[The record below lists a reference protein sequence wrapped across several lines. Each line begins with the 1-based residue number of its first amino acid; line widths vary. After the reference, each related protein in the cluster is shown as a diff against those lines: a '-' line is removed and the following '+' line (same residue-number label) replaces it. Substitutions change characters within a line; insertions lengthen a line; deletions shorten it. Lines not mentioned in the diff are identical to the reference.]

1 MAKAN
6 LNNSLD
12 DLYDF
17 LFPKNAKAGADNL
30 LRKELDKEVHIFSV
44 HKETVKNQLLQH
56 QEALGGEG
64 KTKDERKKLPKY
76 SPFGS
81 NDAGILEEFAGDLI
95 LDLADRVK
103 SGTYAKAEVET
114 IIHPSTNS
122 GKLLKIKVSG
132 SAKPYNTLSTLRS
145 EVGGKLMKA
154 PKYKKLFAKSY
165 QSAGYLMAI
174 GHDVGVVSAK
184 GSAIVNELEDH
195 QGIIIGE
202 IDVAKDAIDLIKKF
216 DLKYNL
222 QLEHYRDVKVE
233 GGKLT
238 KNVEVHSNLEG
249 HFYNSVVKANREGDL
264 GFSEKEIA
272 KKIQTVLKGIRKRIN
287 KHFASL
293 GADEFAKV
301 ETSQSMLDDMK
312 AMILFSPKIKKVTK
326 NKKIVKKLPTKIK
339 EPKNFSDK
347 SKPRERKMT
356 TVSKQDKNYSA
367 MPARKSPAKER
378 ATTESGDSLA
388 PLMAILNSKL
398 PQTVAR
404 NMGPPGLEN
413 QTGRFASSVRVTD
426 VSRTAQGFPSVGYDY
441 RRNPYQVFE
450 TGSGRAPWATPDRD
464 PRKLIDASIREIA
477 AQFAI
482 GRFYTR
488 RI

>member
-1 MAKAN
+1 MAKNN

-17 LFPKNAKAGADNL
+17 LFPKGAESGSDNL
-30 LRKELDKEVHIFSV
+30 LRKELNKEIHIFSV

-56 QEALGGEG
+56 QEALGGAG
-64 KTKDERKKLPKY
+64 KTKDERKQLPKH

-81 NDAGILEEFAGDLI
+81 SDAGLLEEFAGDLI
-95 LDLADRVK
+95 EALADKVD
-103 SGTYAKAEVET
+103 SGKYAGAEVET
-114 IIHPSTNS
+114 IIHPRKNS

-132 SAKPYNTLSTLRS
+132 SAQPYNTLSTLRS
-145 EVGGKLMKA
+145 DVGGKLMKT

-195 QGIIIGE
+195 QGIIIGG

-301 ETSQSMLDDMK
+301 ETSQSMIDDMK
-312 AMILFSPKIKKVTK
+312 AMFLFSKKVKRATK
-326 NKKIVKKLPTKIK
+326 NKKIVKKRPTKIK
-339 EPKNFSDK
+339 QPKNFSDESK
-347 SKPRERKMT
+347 SRERKMT

-367 MPARKSPAKER
+367 MPARKSPTKEK
-378 ATTESGDSLA
+378 ASTESNNPGQ
-388 PLMAILNSKL
+388 LMALINAKL

-413 QTGRFASSVRVTD
+413 RTGRFAGSVRVTD
-426 VSRTAQGFPSVGYDY
+426 VNRTAQGHPSIGYSY
-441 RRNPYQVFE
+441 QKNPYQVFE
-450 TGSGRAPWATPDRD
+450 MSHGDPRWATPDRD